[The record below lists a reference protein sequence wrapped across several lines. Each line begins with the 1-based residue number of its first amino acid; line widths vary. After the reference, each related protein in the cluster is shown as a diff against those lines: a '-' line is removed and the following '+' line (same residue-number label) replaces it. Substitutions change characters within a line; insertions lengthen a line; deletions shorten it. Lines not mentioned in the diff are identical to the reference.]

1 MALTLVQP
9 NSKELFYSSNA
20 LYSSLEC
27 FGNVARFT
35 IPARSIIRSSTVG
48 RKLGI
53 GSLMRSLP
61 DELAKCCYGEE
72 LDDVGRMTGLF
83 PTISGYTW
91 SAPADDG
98 TCHENCLGGD
108 I

>member
-1 MALTLVQP
+1 
-9 NSKELFYSSNA
+9 
-20 LYSSLEC
+20 
-27 FGNVARFT
+27 
-35 IPARSIIRSSTVG
+35 
-48 RKLGI
+48 
-53 GSLMRSLP
+53 MRSLP